1 MDQYLMLFWA
11 ADLNCGPRETG
22 FKVFKH
28 MVTARNH
35 SGHPYSKEPQLW
47 GESQLLTDGRTSGRG
62 VEMPPSANW
71 GAHGLSPL
79 SGKSMWEPVTQQGPA
94 VSQAVQSGGWGRMSW
109 AAGRKV
115 PDSKLVPMALAMTS
129 SMGWRPSEI

>member
-1 MDQYLMLFWA
+1 M
-11 ADLNCGPRETG
+11 
-22 FKVFKH
+22 
-28 MVTARNH
+28 
-35 SGHPYSKEPQLW
+35 
-47 GESQLLTDGRTSGRG
+47 
-62 VEMPPSANW
+62 
-71 GAHGLSPL
+71 